1 MSIHNI
7 LISRTSDGLLL
18 TANTD
23 TRGCSDPEELKKS
36 FNQAKL
42 LARIS
47 ARIPDRATYVMDQFA
62 IHMISALNLTYLVIC
77 DSNYPS
83 VLAFAFLDEVQ
94 REFLQ
99 SNERSHVESV
109 TRPYA
114 LIQFDTSLQKIKQRY
129 NSSRSLQS
137 KLNLS
142 QLQEEIRLRPP
153 HMITPEELRPGGGA
167 SADSSND
174 IQTHFTLAIPK
185 RYGNYLPINL
195 LVVVSICLNCLCAFM
210 NFTRGITVI
219 NDAHIDD
226 FSKDH
231 YQNAASFI
239 FCSFLLL
246 FQIYLMCYPRKQR
259 KPLAC
264 ATLGSVCL
272 CQLYLWELRNNVQI
286 FFHVTVACY
295 GTFVIFTRPVQEKL
309 PQYTL

>member
-1 MSIHNI
+1 MSVHNI

-23 TRGCSDPEELKKS
+23 ARTCSDPEELKKS

-47 ARIPDRATYVMDQFA
+47 SRIPDRATYVIDQFT

-83 VLAFAFLDEVQ
+83 VLAFTFLDDVQ

-99 SNERSHVESV
+99 SNERERVESV

-114 LIQFDTSLQKIKQRY
+114 LIQFDTALQRIKQRY
-129 NSSRSLQS
+129 NSTRSMAS

-142 QLQEEIRLRPP
+142 QLQEEIKLRPP

-167 SADSSND
+167 NVNSTDS
-174 IQTHFTLAIPK
+174 QTHFTLAIPK

-195 LVVVSICLNCLCAFM
+195 LVVVSICLNSLCAVL
-210 NFTRGITVI
+210 NFTRGVAVI
-219 NDAHIDD
+219 NEAHIED
-226 FSKDH
+226 FARDH

-246 FQIYLMCYPRKQR
+246 FQVYLMCYPRKQR